1 MNQTPEANSEDL
13 AAVRHEAQR
22 LLREQIDSDRLEAL
36 LDAPG
41 SWDQALWHLVSEQ
54 GWPAVGLTEA
64 DGGAGLG
71 WAGLAVLCEELG
83 RAAAALPLVP
93 TALAASLAVGNAVAP
108 APWLAGLRE
117 GSIKACLALP
127 GLRQGQLD
135 DAPGVQSFDGRLRG
149 QVTSV
154 AFGAIA
160 ELAVVAAEDE
170 LHRTGL
176 WLVALS
182 AAEVSREV
190 VTTIDNARGM
200 AHLRLAGAPAVRVG
214 DSAALAS
221 SLDRAAVLTAFE
233 QIGGAQACLA
243 IAIEHAQ
250 QREAFGQPIAR
261 FQAIKHKLVEIYGAI
276 EIARGCALA
285 ALETLGSDSS
295 GPRREA
301 AAAARVAASQA
312 YEQAARDCI
321 NVFGALGLTREAA
334 PHRHYRRARSLALE
348 LGSTLLWRE
357 SLVEQFLASNG
368 VTAEI

>member
-1 MNQTPEANSEDL
+1 MNETPEANSEVL

-22 LLREQIDSDRLEAL
+22 LLREQIDGERLEAL

-41 SWDQALWHLVSEQ
+41 SWDEALWQLVSEQ
-54 GWPAVGLTEA
+54 GWPAVGLTEV

-71 WAGLAVLCEELG
+71 WAGLALLCEELG

-93 TALAASLAVGNAVAP
+93 TALAATLVGGNDAAQP
-108 APWLAGLRE
+108 QWLAGLRE

-127 GLRQGQLD
+127 GLRQGQLH
-135 DAPGVQSFDGRLRG
+135 DASAVQSIDGRLRG
-149 QVTSV
+149 QISSV

-160 ELAVVAAEDE
+160 DLALVAAEDE
-170 LHRTGL
+170 QHCTGL
-176 WLVALS
+176 WLVALP
-182 AAEVSREV
+182 AVEVSREA

-214 DSAALAS
+214 DGAALAS
-221 SLDRAAVLTAFE
+221 ALDCAAVLTAFE

-243 IAIEHAQ
+243 LAIEYAQ

-261 FQAIKHKLVEIYGAI
+261 FQAIKHKLVEIYGVI
-276 EIARGCALA
+276 EIGRGCALA
-285 ALETLGSDSS
+285 ALDTLGDD
-295 GPRREA
+295 GDDPRHQA

-321 NVFGALGLTREAA
+321 NVFGALGLTREVA

-348 LGSTLLWRE
+348 LGSTPLWRE
-357 SLVEQFLASNG
+357 RLVEQFLQSNG
-368 VTAEI
+368 LSAEV